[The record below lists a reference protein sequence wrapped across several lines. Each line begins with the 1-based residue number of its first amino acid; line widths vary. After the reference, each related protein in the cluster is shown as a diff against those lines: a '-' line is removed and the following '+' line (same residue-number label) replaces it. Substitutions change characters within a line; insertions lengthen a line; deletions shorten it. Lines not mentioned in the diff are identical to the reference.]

1 MEDRTERML
10 EMIRQRAAEF
20 VSLNSN
26 RTSLITVT
34 RVTAS
39 QDKKRVTV
47 LFTVLPEDKEEE
59 ALNFFK
65 RQRAELR
72 EFLGKNLRVYPI
84 PFLDVEVDRGEKN
97 RQRIDEISGGL

>member
-20 VSLNSN
+20 ISENSN
-26 RTSLITVT
+26 RTSLLTVT

-39 QDKKRVTV
+39 EDKKRVTV
-47 LFTVLPEDKEEE
+47 LFTVLPEEKEEE

-65 RQRAELR
+65 RKRAELR
-72 EFLGKNLRVYPI
+72 EYLGEHLRVYPV
-84 PFLDVEVDRGEKN
+84 PFVDVELDRGEKN
-97 RQRIDEISGGL
+97 RQRIDELSGGR